1 MRWFANLALNPID
14 LLAPHGNSTA
24 RAVLQLAAQSEARQV
39 LIFLDEIEALG
50 FSRDMDMH
58 EASRKLLSVLLR
70 KVDGFQVPPCT
81 AASFT
86 HALWSSSIEKNT
98 IGAVTSMHCQA
109 NHSTLVI
116 GATNR
121 VGDIDRHCGPPAV
134 QSRFPAFGSRACV
147 LRLWLVVAPAVLFEV
162 GSIFPSASIFQ
173 I

>member
-1 MRWFANLALNPID
+1 
-14 LLAPHGNSTA
+14 
-24 RAVLQLAAQSEARQV
+24 
-39 LIFLDEIEALG
+39 
-50 FSRDMDMH
+50 
-58 EASRKLLSVLLR
+58 
-70 KVDGFQVPPCT
+70 
-81 AASFT
+81 
-86 HALWSSSIEKNT
+86 
-98 IGAVTSMHCQA
+98 MHCQA

-134 QSRFPAFGSRACV
+134 QSRFPAFGSRASV

>member
-1 MRWFANLALNPID
+1 MRWFANLALNAID

-81 AASFT
+81 AAS
-86 HALWSSSIEKNT
+86 LR
-98 IGAVTSMHCQA
+98 MP
-109 NHSTLVI
+109 
-116 GATNR
+116 
-121 VGDIDRHCGPPAV
+121 CGRPA
-134 QSRFPAFGSRACV
+134 
-147 LRLWLVVAPAVLFEV
+147 
-162 GSIFPSASIFQ
+162 
-173 I
+173 